1 MKRYIEHMQSKPT
14 HQRRQHALQVATVV
28 TAVVFVGWLASL
40 GVRISSSGTT
50 TVAGAPS
57 QTIQFANA
65 LNGVD
70 SADTTNTLE
79 VSTTTTYTGQ

>member
-14 HQRRQHALQVATVV
+14 HQRRQHALQVATMV

-40 GVRISSSGTT
+40 GVRISSSGAA

-57 QTIQFANA
+57 QTTQFANA
-65 LNGVD
+65 LNGID